1 MEVNEVKQRLQI
13 ALRPAEP
20 PTLEEVLEEVSR
32 RGVLRGPVDW
42 VFPGWI
48 AYVEYAAER
57 IAETFRLS
65 EEERSQLLD
74 FRDTLKRLLLEAWI
88 QAKEKLTTLYKAV
101 AEGMYRVEGNKLYA
115 PDGTWIRGSCTPRII
130 VHGVSALARF
140 PDVLK
145 LPRERLELLQ
155 LGWRASDESKT
166 DSRPFM
172 STTQPWQVFAWTA
185 TRYGEI
191 YIYVTSVNLTHDGV
205 SVAIQIIA
213 KSWRQRWSKDE
224 AINLVAESFRCGEW
238 APMLTMWLGDGEAR
252 RSGVLDGEYKLV
264 IAAKEPWRLGISI
277 GAYMA
282 LVATGKEA
290 FAKLKEVA
298 GAYGELLDLLKA
310 HKWLVVKLAADDGF
324 RTAYKLKAKRRSID
338 EISTELFS
346 QPNKPGTIAVAGVVM
361 SLHLVNSRGGS
372 LFARRYV
379 RDLGKALSIA
389 NKLKAAGLRPNVV
402 RSGPRYMVY
411 IATADLLR
419 LAEADE
425 TVRKTIA
432 LYLAEK
438 AKNGTLRQREIAEK
452 ILKRNP
458 LFQLTHYCLLESNIA
473 NVLTSRAST

>member
-1 MEVNEVKQRLQI
+1 M
-13 ALRPAEP
+13 
-20 PTLEEVLEEVSR
+20 
-32 RGVLRGPVDW
+32 
-42 VFPGWI
+42 
-48 AYVEYAAER
+48 
-57 IAETFRLS
+57 
-65 EEERSQLLD
+65 
-74 FRDTLKRLLLEAWI
+74 KRLLREARM

-115 PDGTWIRGSCTPRII
+115 PDGTWIRGSCPPRTV

-155 LGWRASDESKT
+155 LGWRASDEGKT

-172 STTQPWQVFAWTA
+172 GTTQPWQVFAWTA

-224 AINLVAESFRCGEW
+224 AINLVAESFRCGGW
-238 APMLTMWLGDGEAR
+238 APMLTMWLGDREAR

-310 HKWLVVKLAADDGF
+310 HGWLVVKLAADDGF

-338 EISTELFS
+338 EISEQFS

-361 SLHLVNSRGGS
+361 YLHLVSSRGGS

-402 RSGPRYMVY
+402 RSSSRYIVY

-419 LAEADE
+419 LAEEDE
-425 TVRKTIA
+425 AVRRTVA

-438 AKNGTLRQREIAEK
+438 AKNGTLRQREITEK

-458 LFQLTHYCLLESNIA
+458 LFQLTHY
-473 NVLTSRAST
+473 